1 MNREKLSM
9 EINVTN
15 RPWWCYAFLI
25 YMMILY
31 TNVNCAAAF
40 EENEG
45 QCCFGAI
52 KRLIIE
58 QTSLGELTCRFAPS
72 SGLTEY
78 TAV

>member
-1 MNREKLSM
+1 
-9 EINVTN
+9 
-15 RPWWCYAFLI
+15 
-25 YMMILY
+25 MILLY

-58 QTSLGELTCRFAPS
+58 QTSLGDLTCRFAPS

-78 TAV
+78 TKV